1 MKKHQIA
8 QILDE
13 IAFFLLLK
21 GENPYRAR
29 AYAQAAMALLTCPED
44 VATLIDQ
51 GTLTEVKGIGPA
63 TASVIT
69 EIANTGTAALLHDV
83 KGPYPAS
90 LKELS
95 DVPGLRMPQI
105 RRLHDRAGITS
116 LADLQAACASNRLLT
131 IPGFGP
137 KAQERLQEALGQYQ
151 RGHGY
156 HLYANALESAVP
168 LCRALAALPGVQT
181 ASLAGAI
188 RRRAEVVDRLH
199 FVLSARARHQSH
211 LATEIRR
218 LPTLVDVD
226 SHGYTVTGRSP
237 LGLPVTIEVTPPE
250 QYGLTMVLAT
260 GTADHLDGLLD
271 CFREQGLPT
280 WEAVRARLGPAAR
293 TEEAVYRAARLAY
306 IPPELR
312 EGRIEI
318 QWARAGTVPCLVAAR
333 DIQGCFHTHTLYT
346 DGANTVE
353 EMVMAARDRG
363 YRYLGISDHSQSA
376 HYVNGL
382 KEDRIRAQWAEINA
396 VQRRYPEIHILKGIE
411 ADILPDGTMD
421 YADDLL
427 AQFDFVIASVHSR
440 FNLSAEDQTRR
451 ICRALANRYVTM
463 LGHPTGRLLLSR
475 SGYRIDMNQVLD
487 AAAQHGKMIEV
498 NGSRHRL
505 DLDWRWAQGAKDRG
519 IPLCV
524 NPDAHAVQE
533 LANVELGVNVARKG
547 GLTSTDVANTASFS
561 EMKERLQGI
570 SARPSSRVSST
581 KVLD

>member
-1 MKKHQIA
+1 MKKHEIA
-8 QILDE
+8 HVLNE

-29 AYAQAAMALLTCPED
+29 AYEQAAMALLTCPQD
-44 VATLIDQ
+44 LATLIDR
-51 GTLTEVKGIGPA
+51 GTLTDVKGIGPS

-69 EIANTGTAALLHDV
+69 EIANTGTAVLLHEV
-83 KGPYPAS
+83 KGAYPAS
-90 LKELS
+90 LKELT

-105 RRLHDRAGITS
+105 RRLHERAGITS
-116 LADLQAACASNRLLT
+116 LADLQSACANNRLLA

-151 RGHGY
+151 RRHGY
-156 HLYANALESAVP
+156 HLYANALEEAVT
-168 LCRALAALPGVQT
+168 LCRALASLPGVQT
-181 ASLAGAI
+181 VSLAGAI
-188 RRRAEVVDRLH
+188 RRRVEVLDHLH
-199 FVLSARARHQSH
+199 FVLCTRRRHPSH
-211 LATEIRR
+211 LATEIRQ
-218 LPTLVDVD
+218 LPTLVDAD
-226 SHGYTVTGRSP
+226 SHGHTVTGRSL
-237 LGLPVTIEVTPPE
+237 LGLPVTIEFSTPE
-250 QYGLTMVLAT
+250 EYGLTMVLAT
-260 GTADHLDGLLD
+260 GSPDHLDGLLE

-280 WEAVRARLGPAAR
+280 WQAVRGRLGPAAR
-293 TEEAVYRAARLAY
+293 TEEAVYHAAQLAY

-312 EGRIEI
+312 EGRIEL
-318 QWARAGTVPCLVAAR
+318 QWARAGTVPSLVTAR
-333 DIQGCFHTHTLYT
+333 DIQGCFHVHTLYT

-353 EMVMAARDRG
+353 EMVLAARDRG

-382 KEDRIRAQWAEINA
+382 KEDRIRAQWTEINA
-396 VQRRYPEIHILKGIE
+396 VQRRYPEILILKGIE

-440 FNLSAEDQTRR
+440 FNLSEADQTRR

-475 SGYRIDMNQVLD
+475 SGYRMDMNDVLD
-487 AAAQHGKMIEV
+487 AAAKHGKMIEV

-505 DLDWRWAQGAKDRG
+505 DLDWRWAQAAKDRG

-524 NPDAHAVQE
+524 NPDAHAVHE

-547 GLTSTDVANTASFS
+547 GLTSTDIANTASFAG
-561 EMKERLQGI
+561 MKDLLQEI
-570 SARPSSRVSST
+570 SGRPSSRGSST